1 MNRSIHLLLQTK
13 SIFTIF
19 ISEIGINR
27 DLAINSF
34 ERFGKLLTH
43 ELFIV
48 LDYIVV
54 LWVPWSFYPIYI
66 YSQTASGFCSKT
78 RITSKYFSTSSVTLL
93 LCRFT
98 VAGIVVYPLL
108 FPFFSPICPP
118 RHHSST
124 RFLAP
129 RLFIAR
135 FIGRCFSLSLSRVDW
150 KEEVVQRWSRTWSFS
165 REYKY
170 KVVS

>member
-27 DLAINSF
+27 DLAINLF

-78 RITSKYFSTSSVTLL
+78 RITSKYFSTSAVTLL
-93 LCRFT
+93 FH
-98 VAGIVVYPLL
+98 GG
-108 FPFFSPICPP
+108 
-118 RHHSST
+118 RH
-124 RFLAP
+124 R
-129 RLFIAR
+129 RLFCPLPVLFTNLPASPSLVDTIPRAS
-135 FIGRCFSLSLSRVDW
+135 FIYRAIYWALFLSLSLSCRLEGGGCSTLIED
-150 KEEVVQRWSRTWSFS
+150 VVVFTGI
-165 REYKY
+165 
-170 KVVS
+170 